1 MEKDGKW
8 GAEEGALYSHF
19 GAPPLG
25 SHLSWAD
32 LYLCSL
38 LLHHSIREVWY
49 FQAAIWIEYTFIAR
63 NMTSSTII
71 ISSLLVLLLAQIGAA
86 DTRSSIAA
94 AANISHDIVIAG
106 SNNSGRS
113 NNNNIRGLK
122 SPTYAPAPSFND
134 DGLLSYYDD
143 EEDNMEVGLDGVR
156 DGGLGEGGEEPVA
169 EEVEEATTTNTP
181 VVDVDYIPESSES
194 TNIED
199 VVQPPPPVSSNE
211 EGSPHPDGAV
221 PPPSPASASGSV
233 GKCSFCEKG
242 MTNLD
247 LIPPDTGGKDCA
259 EVKGLADEYAE
270 GSDMCDTIQ
279 KEQSVC
285 CPEQS
290 NYPYYDSPTVNEE
303 PNNNDNVVV
312 VNTTPPEGAME
323 GNIPSKGPLEDESPP
338 EGGVYVGPT
347 PTPPVMEGNSNEG
360 SQVNAAAG
368 NATTVSGG
376 GDANEFVGDESGNS
390 EGSTTVTSATAASV
404 VPEVITTASPEEPT
418 TTQPFGE
425 CIQNAK
431 YEYKEDPL
439 FICCQD
445 HPDEN
450 ICQLN
455 KCMDFETEVITC
467 QCKEVKG
474 RTKEILKSN
483 DPSAEFLPD
492 DIEDFLDAMHE
503 CCPSSETSP
512 SEFNDCYYDEVEE
525 EIIEE
530 IEQEYEDR
538 PTNKPTP
545 RPQAVYI
552 PPGDDEDPVTQEEGQ
567 KEDFSNGQKDDSFQG
582 MINTY
587 LDGVE
592 SPDEMKSD
600 KNVQVVAISLVVF
613 FLITLLATAHLVMEH
628 PDGICASFCRLILK
642 CLCCVIRV
650 LCLPCRAICCK
661 GSDQTRSRRT
671 HAPMRAPFPSDLE
684 LA

>member
-1 MEKDGKW
+1 
-8 GAEEGALYSHF
+8 
-19 GAPPLG
+19 
-25 SHLSWAD
+25 
-32 LYLCSL
+32 
-38 LLHHSIREVWY
+38 
-49 FQAAIWIEYTFIAR
+49 
-63 NMTSSTII
+63 MTSSTII
-71 ISSLLVLLLAQIGAA
+71 TSSLLVLLLAQIGAGETKSGI
-86 DTRSSIAA
+86 DA
-94 AANISHDIVIAG
+94 AANISNKIVVGG

-122 SPTYAPAPSFND
+122 SPTYAPTPSFND
-134 DGLLSYYDD
+134 DGLSYYDD

-156 DGGLGEGGEEPVA
+156 DGGLGEGGEEPA

-199 VVQPPPPVSSNE
+199 VVQPPPTNAAPPPVNSI
-211 EGSPHPDGAV
+211 EGSPPDAAV
-221 PPPSPASASGSV
+221 PPPSPAATGSVV

-242 MTNLD
+242 MTNVD

-259 EVKGLADEYAE
+259 EVKGLADEYDA
-270 GSDMCDTIQ
+270 GSVMCDTIQ

-285 CPEQS
+285 CPGS
-290 NYPYYDSPTVNEE
+290 TYPYDSPTANEE
-303 PNNNDNVVV
+303 PNSDNVVV
-312 VNTTPPEGAME
+312 VNTTPPEGALE
-323 GNIPSKGPLEDESPP
+323 GNIPAEGSPEDESSP

-347 PTPPVMEGNSNEG
+347 PTPPVMEGNSTEG
-360 SQVNAAAG
+360 SGVNAAAS
-368 NATTVSGG
+368 NATTISGG

-390 EGSTTVTSATAASV
+390 EGSTVTSATAASV
-404 VPEVITTASPEEPT
+404 VTASPEEP

-425 CIQNAK
+425 CIQSAK
-431 YEYKEDPL
+431 YEGREDPL
-439 FICCQD
+439 FICCQN
-445 HPDEN
+445 HPEEN

-474 RTKEILKSN
+474 RTKEILNSN

-567 KEDFSNGQKDDSFQG
+567 KEDFSNGKKDDSFQG

>member
-1 MEKDGKW
+1 
-8 GAEEGALYSHF
+8 
-19 GAPPLG
+19 
-25 SHLSWAD
+25 
-32 LYLCSL
+32 
-38 LLHHSIREVWY
+38 
-49 FQAAIWIEYTFIAR
+49 
-63 NMTSSTII
+63 MTSSTIFT
-71 ISSLLVLLLAQIGAA
+71 SLLVLLLAQIGAGE
-86 DTRSSIAA
+86 TKSGIAT
-94 AANISHDIVIAG
+94 ANISNDLIG
-106 SNNSGRS
+106 SGGRS
-113 NNNNIRGLK
+113 NNNNIRRLK

-134 DGLLSYYDD
+134 DALSYYDD
-143 EEDNMEVGLDGVR
+143 EEDNMAVGLDGVR
-156 DGGLGEGGEEPVA
+156 DGGLGEGEDEPA
-169 EEVEEATTTNTP
+169 AEEATTTNTP
-181 VVDVDYIPESSES
+181 VVDVDYIPESSSES

-199 VVQPPPPVSSNE
+199 VVQPPPANAVPPPVGNSNE
-211 EGSPHPDGAV
+211 EGSPPDAAV
-221 PPPSPASASGSV
+221 PPPSPAAAASAGVV

-242 MTNLD
+242 MISFD
-247 LIPPDTGGKDCA
+247 LVPPDTGGKDCA
-259 EVKGLADEYAE
+259 EVKGLADEYNA

-279 KEQSVC
+279 KEESVC
-285 CPEQS
+285 CPESMS
-290 NYPYYDSPTVNEE
+290 NSYPYDSPTTVKE
-303 PNNNDNVVV
+303 PNDNVV
-312 VNTTPPEGAME
+312 VNTTPPEGATE
-323 GNIPSKGPLEDESPP
+323 GNIPAEGSPEDASPP

-347 PTPPVMEGNSNEG
+347 PTPPEIEGNPTEG
-360 SQVNAAAG
+360 SQVNAAAS

-376 GDANEFVGDESGNS
+376 GDANDFVGDESGNS
-390 EGSTTVTSATAASV
+390 EGSTVTT
-404 VPEVITTASPEEPT
+404 ETTATTAPPEEP
-418 TTQPFGE
+418 TQPFGE

-445 HPDEN
+445 HPEEN

-474 RTKEILKSN
+474 RTKEILNSN

-503 CCPSSETSP
+503 CCPSSDTSP

-530 IEQEYEDR
+530 MEQEYEDQ

-552 PPGDDEDPVTQEEGQ
+552 PPGDDEDPVEQEETQ
-567 KEDFSNGQKDDSFQG
+567 KEDYTNGQKDDSFQG

-600 KNVQVVAISLVVF
+600 KNVQVVAISLVLF

-642 CLCCVIRV
+642 CLCCIIRV

>member
-1 MEKDGKW
+1 M
-8 GAEEGALYSHF
+8 
-19 GAPPLG
+19 
-25 SHLSWAD
+25 
-32 LYLCSL
+32 
-38 LLHHSIREVWY
+38 
-49 FQAAIWIEYTFIAR
+49 AR

-71 ISSLLVLLLAQIGAA
+71 ITSLLVLLLAQIGAA
-86 DTRSSIAA
+86 DSKSGIAA
-94 AANISHDIVIAG
+94 AANISNKII
-106 SNNSGRS
+106 NSGRS
-113 NNNNIRGLK
+113 NNNNNIRGL
-122 SPTYAPAPSFND
+122 APAPFND
-134 DGLLSYYDD
+134 DGSLSYYDD
-143 EEDNMEVGLDGVR
+143 DEDNMEVGLDGVR
-156 DGGLGEGGEEPVA
+156 DGGFGEGGEEPA
-169 EEVEEATTTNTP
+169 AEEEVEEATATNRP

-199 VVQPPPPVSSNE
+199 VVQPPPANDAVPPPVDSSNA
-211 EGSPHPDGAV
+211 AV
-221 PPPSPASASGSV
+221 PPPSPAATGSV

-242 MTNLD
+242 MTDVD

-259 EVKGLADEYAE
+259 EVKGLADEYDA

-285 CPEQS
+285 CPETSS
-290 NYPYYDSPTVNEE
+290 NYPYDSPTVNEE

-323 GNIPSKGPLEDESPP
+323 GNIPVEKGPPEDESPP

-347 PTPPVMEGNSNEG
+347 PTPPVVEGNSTEG

-368 NATTVSGG
+368 NNATTVSGG

-390 EGSTTVTSATAASV
+390 EGTTVTTATAASV
-404 VPEVITTASPEEPT
+404 VPGVVTTASPEEPT

-425 CIQNAK
+425 CIQSAK

-445 HPDEN
+445 HPEEN

-474 RTKEILKSN
+474 RTKEILNSN